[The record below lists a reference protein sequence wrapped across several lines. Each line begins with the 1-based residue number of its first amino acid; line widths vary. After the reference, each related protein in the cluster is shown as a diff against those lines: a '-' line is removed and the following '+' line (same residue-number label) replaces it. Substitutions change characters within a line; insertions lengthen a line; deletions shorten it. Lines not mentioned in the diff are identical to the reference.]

1 MSIVVASARAEL
13 NARRSNRLPPVLL
26 GYAIEC
32 LVEACALIGGA
43 GRLTTARPDSDVDHK
58 DFIVDERGGYRSI
71 YLQVKGS
78 PRLYEGGEFEI
89 NVRYPKNKVLSSRRL
104 VYVLC

>member
-1 MSIVVASARAEL
+1 MGILITGVQPALKAG
-13 NARRSNRLPPVLL
+13 RRSKHLPPVLL

-32 LVEACALIGGA
+32 LVEAHALLGSA

-78 PRLYEGGEFEI
+78 PRLYDYLNVEI
-89 NVRYPKNKVLSSRRL
+89 AVG
-104 VYVLC
+104 